1 MKQTGRELPGW
12 FRRIRPA
19 LVPGILILCMIAGA
33 IVLSAGN
40 NSRRCSVKGMKA
52 EVPEGYERTFS
63 DSQYYVWEYRGN
75 DGKKPGK
82 LVIYT
87 EIRGKTA
94 DSFETVEDVFR
105 KCDWMVDPE
114 LYVNPWGVR
123 MVRGFADADGNRERR
138 YYVESKGAMFL
149 LCMIEN
155 ERFYNT
161 QDCEEMLL
169 RTADSIRPENGRIVP
184 ADAAPGS

>member
-1 MKQTGRELPGW
+1 MKQPGGERNGW
-12 FRRIRPA
+12 IRRIRPA
-19 LVPGILILCMIAGA
+19 LVPGILILCLIAGA

-40 NSRRCSVKGMKA
+40 SSRSCSVKGMKT

-63 DSQYYVWEYRGN
+63 DSQYYVWEYRGS
-75 DGKKPGK
+75 DGRKPGK

-87 EIRGKTA
+87 EIRGKNA
-94 DSFETVEDVFR
+94 DSFETVDDVFR

-123 MVRGFADADGNRERR
+123 MVRGYAAGEGNRERR
-138 YYVESKGAMFL
+138 YYIESSGAMFL

-155 ERFYNT
+155 ERFYDT
-161 QDCEEMLL
+161 ADCEEMLL
-169 RTADSIRPENGRIVP
+169 RTADSIRPENGRAVS
-184 ADAAPGS
+184 AARTPEP